1 MYKSREILIP
11 VFLPQVSIWNS
22 GNHGWNETSRHS
34 DIDANE
40 DKFGSKDYG
49 YSHSVAILAQL
60 NNLAPLQLMWQWKWT
75 NQIFSVLDHYYI
87 IMLRESYQEKA
98 CELIFQFYMRQLPFR
113 DFQLKDRKKYLPKAT
128 DKIYTFIFLIII
140 IILK

>member
-1 MYKSREILIP
+1 MAEMKPVGILILMP
-11 VFLPQVSIWNS
+11 MKMSLGLNIMVIHTLWITFLV
-22 GNHGWNETSRHS
+22 R
-34 DIDANE
+34 
-40 DKFGSKDYG
+40 
-49 YSHSVAILAQL
+49 L
-60 NNLAPLQLMWQWKWT
+60 NNLVPLQLMWQWKWT
-75 NQIFSVLDHYYI
+75 NQIFAVLDHYYI

-98 CELIFQFYMRQLPFR
+98 CKLIFQFYMSQLPFR